1 MDIYK
6 EGSAQVRG
14 PCFRNLNTV
23 HNEDKITYEEMILM
37 YKIYSRLEV
46 TENDTQKKAIEKIVA
61 KGVIYTTVIMVGYA
75 VGIKV
80 LEYVVL

>member
-1 MDIYK
+1 
-6 EGSAQVRG
+6 
-14 PCFRNLNTV
+14 
-23 HNEDKITYEEMILM
+23 M